1 MTSYKQRTHSH
12 DTNKRL
18 ICVTPQESEVLSII
32 RNRGTSK
39 IAGQLYFV
47 YMSLFFGEKLLTGLR
62 QLLAFSM
69 LLHVQNK
76 VAVPV

>member
-39 IAGQLYFV
+39 IAGQL
-47 YMSLFFGEKLLTGLR
+47 
-62 QLLAFSM
+62 
-69 LLHVQNK
+69 
-76 VAVPV
+76 